1 MCGISGIYGL
11 ENLNQPLEILGKMN
25 RALAHRGPDA
35 EGEFSGENVVL
46 GHRRLAIIDLSDRGR
61 QPMHDA
67 ANGITLVF
75 NGEIYNYLEL
85 RGELSDYPFR
95 TDTDTEVII
104 AAWCKWG
111 SACLQRFNG
120 MFAIAL
126 WDAKKQSLFLA
137 RDRMGIKPLYY
148 AYRGNSVIFASEIR
162 AILASGLIPAKM
174 DGDSLVDYL
183 RYQTVH
189 APHTMVQGIS
199 MLQPG
204 HYLLLQDDEVKEVQY
219 WSPLAS
225 YSREASLMN
234 PEQVRMRIAELLFD
248 SVKLRMRAD
257 VPFGAF
263 LSGGID
269 SSTIVALMSR
279 VAGHKVKTFTISF
292 NEADYSESAFAAMIA
307 GKFGSEHHD
316 IRLSASAFVDMLP
329 EALQAMDHPSGD
341 GPNTWLVSKVTREA
355 GITMALSGL
364 GGDELFAGYPVFQR
378 SVQLL
383 DQKWV
388 LNFPKPLRIL
398 GASVLRTMRPGVNSQ
413 KITELLRQDYLDLEY
428 TYPLSRACYL
438 DHDIRSLLRQSAL
451 PENRVARLLAQEV
464 SFGSPGFDLP
474 FLSRVSHA
482 EIRSYMQ
489 NVLLRDT
496 DQMSM
501 AHALEVRVPFLDH
514 RLVEFVYGVADSLK
528 YPHTP
533 KKLLTESLEGL
544 LPKEVIN
551 RPKMGFTFPWEI
563 WMKNELFELCDS
575 RLVRLALRPE
585 FEGARIRSL
594 WQDFLK
600 GGKRYGWSRIWPLVV
615 LSNWI
620 EKTGID

>member
-11 ENLNQPLEILGKMN
+11 ENLHQPLEMVRKMN

-35 EGEFSGENVVL
+35 EGEFQGENIVL

-61 QPMHDA
+61 QPMHDE
-67 ANGITLVF
+67 ANGISVVF

-85 RGELSDYPFR
+85 REELRDYPFR

-104 AAWCKWG
+104 AAWSKWG

-126 WDAKKQSLFLA
+126 WDDKKQCLFLA

-148 AYRGNSVIFASEIR
+148 AYRGSSIIFASEIR
-162 AILASGLIPAKM
+162 AILATGLIPREM
-174 DGDSLVDYL
+174 DTDSLVDYL

-189 APHTMVQGIS
+189 APYTMVKGVS

-204 HYLLLQDDEVKEVQY
+204 NFLMLRDDEVQEVQY
-219 WSPLAS
+219 WNPLAS

-234 PEQVRMRIAELLFD
+234 PEEIRQHIGELLLD

-279 VAGHKVKTFTISF
+279 VAGHKVNTFTISF
-292 NEADYSESAFAAMIA
+292 NECDYSESTFAAMIA
-307 GKFGSEHHD
+307 EKFGSEHHD
-316 IRLSASAFVDMLP
+316 IRLSASSFVDLLP
-329 EALQAMDHPSGD
+329 EALEAMDHPSGD
-341 GPNTWLVSKVTREA
+341 GPNTWLVSKITRNA

-364 GGDELFAGYPVFQR
+364 GGDELFAGYPVFKR
-378 SVQLL
+378 SVKLL

-388 LNFPKPLRIL
+388 LSFPKPLRVL
-398 GASVLRTMRPGVNSQ
+398 GASVLRTMKPGVNSQ

-428 TYPLSRACYL
+428 SYPLSRACYL
-438 DHDIRSLLRQSAL
+438 DYDIRTLLRQTSL
-451 PENRVARLLAQEV
+451 PENRVARILAEEV

-482 EIRSYMQ
+482 EIRSYLQ

-514 RLVEFVYGVADSLK
+514 RLVEFVYGIPDSIK
-528 YPHTP
+528 YPHSP
-533 KKLLTESLEGL
+533 KKLLTESMRGL
-544 LPKEVIN
+544 LPTEVIN
-551 RPKMGFTFPWEI
+551 RPKMGFTLPWEF
-563 WMKNELFELCDS
+563 WMKHELFELCNS
-575 RLVRLALRPE
+575 RLERLALRPE
-585 FEGARIRSL
+585 FEGAQIRRIWHS
-594 WQDFLK
+594 FLK
-600 GGKRYGWSRIWPLVV
+600 GKDQYGWSRIWPLVV
-615 LSNWI
+615 LSNWL
-620 EKTGID
+620 EKTQID